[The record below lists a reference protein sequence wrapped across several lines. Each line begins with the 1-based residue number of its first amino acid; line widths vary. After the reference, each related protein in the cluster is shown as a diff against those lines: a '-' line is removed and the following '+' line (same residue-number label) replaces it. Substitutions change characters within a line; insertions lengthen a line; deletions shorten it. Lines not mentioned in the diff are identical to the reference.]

1 MKSPE
6 TKPAIK
12 AGLIPLLQR
21 LQGWRL
27 SVIVALGTVLAVEL
41 IVSAMGLILNGE
53 VPLDY
58 LLTGFVAAGIVA
70 PLSLMLLSFLLQE
83 LAQQQQQVLSN
94 NVERAERRLRVA
106 LDSTDEGILMVA
118 DDGQVLSTNKRF
130 LELWRVPQALA
141 EAGQDA
147 PLLAHVLDQ
156 LVNPDNF
163 MDKVQRLYHS
173 HEEARDTLGFK
184 DGRVFARYT
193 RALSFGSEHG
203 RIWCFRDITEQAQ
216 AQAALAEREAIYRT
230 ILDNVDAS
238 IYLKDTKGCYLFANR
253 AVRELWQV
261 DMDGIV
267 GFGDEK
273 FFDAATTDNI
283 RKNDRRVLAG
293 GETLKAE
300 EVNTVPATGTTTVF
314 QSTKLPLRH
323 ADGSIY
329 ALCGIS
335 MDITARRQA
344 ELALAEREAQL
355 RTLIEAVP
363 DTVQFKD
370 GDGRWLVANNVC
382 LRLFGLERL
391 AWQNRSDSQIGS
403 LYPHLATEMAACRR
417 SDEAAWTSGEAILR
431 SEECVVDGQGNPLYF
446 DMIKVPLFD
455 AQHQRHALVIV
466 GRDISERKRAER
478 NLNMAVEVA
487 QLVLWELDFVSQR
500 LLYEQALLSR
510 LGLDVEQAPGSL
522 HEWIERVHPDDLA
535 SFQAQVAQAL
545 KPDGSVFDMEYR
557 MAGKAGEFQWIH
569 SRARIVQRGPDGQA
583 LLAVGTSMNIT
594 ARKAIE
600 EAVRISEEQ
609 SRNLASML
617 RLMCDNVP
625 DMIWAKD
632 LNKRYIFANRAI
644 CAQLLNASDTDEPL
658 GKTDLFFAQ
667 RERAACPDRPQWHT
681 FGELCQDSDTLTLER
696 GGPSVFEEFGNVKGK
711 LLYLDVHKAPFVD
724 NNGTVIGTVGSARD
738 ITLRK
743 QEQEQLLLSA
753 SVFSHAREGIMI
765 TAADG
770 TIIEVNAAFSHITG
784 YARDEVLGQN
794 SRLLK
799 SDRQDNDFYAAL
811 WRSLHEKGHWYGE
824 IWNRRKNGDVYP
836 EMQTISAVRDA
847 SGAVLQYVALFSDIT
862 ALKEHERQLEHI
874 AHYDVLTTLPNR
886 VLFADR
892 LHQAMVQAQR
902 RGQLLAVAYL
912 DLDGFKAIND
922 RHGHD
927 AGDQLLVTL
936 SAHMKESLREGDTL
950 ARLGGDEF
958 VAVLIDLADVAAST
972 LMLGRL
978 LDAAALPVQRGD
990 YTLQVSASIGVT
1002 YYPQATEVDADQL
1015 LRQSDQAMY
1024 KAKLAGKNRYHIFD
1038 AEQDN
1043 NLRGHH
1049 ESLER
1054 IRRAL
1059 TEQEFVLHYQPKVN
1073 MRTGQVIGTEALIRW
1088 QHPEKG
1094 LLPPAQFL
1102 PVIEDHPLAVDIGEW
1117 VIASALNQMAQWR
1130 KAGLN
1135 IPVSVNVGARQL
1147 QQANFVERLRALLA
1161 AHPEQRPGD
1170 LELEVLETS
1179 ALEDLARVSRIIEF
1193 CRELGMKFALDDF
1206 GTGYSSL
1213 TYLKRLPVSQLKIDQ
1228 SFVRDMLD
1236 DPDDLAI
1243 LEGVIGLSRAFDR
1256 EVIAE
1261 GVETVE
1267 HGEMLLQLGCEL
1279 AQGFGIARPMPGTDV
1294 PAWAATWHPDPVWL
1308 DHACVNRDDLPLL
1321 FAGVEHRAW
1330 IVAFEAFIQGE
1341 REAAPPDEQLCRFGR
1356 WLNGECQVRH
1366 GQQPTFQAIER
1377 LHRQVHLLADKML
1390 QLHASGCNPAALACL
1405 PELHALRDSLA
1416 VQLKALLHHCR
1427 QQR

>member
-6 TKPAIK
+6 TKAGK
-12 AGLIPLLQR
+12 KSGLIPLLQR

-27 SVIVALGTVLAVEL
+27 SVMVALGTVLAVEL
-41 IVSAMGLILNGE
+41 IVSAMGLILKGE

-70 PLSLMLLSFLLQE
+70 PLSLMLLSYLLQE
-83 LAQQQQQVLSN
+83 LAQQQQHALSS
-94 NVERAERRLRVA
+94 NVERAESRLRVT
-106 LDSTDEGILMVA
+106 LDSTDEGILMV
-118 DDGQVLSTNKRF
+118 DEDGKVLSINKRF
-130 LELWRVPQALA
+130 LELWRVPQPLA

-156 LVNPDNF
+156 LVDPNDF
-163 MDKVQRLYHS
+163 IDKVRYLYQS
-173 HEEARDTLGFK
+173 HEEARDTLSFK

-230 ILDNVDAS
+230 ILDNVNAS

-253 AVRELWQV
+253 AVRDLWQV
-261 DMDGIV
+261 HMDGIV

-300 EVNTVPATGTTTVF
+300 EVNTVPATGSTTIF

-335 MDITARRQA
+335 MDMTARRQA

-370 GDGRWLVANNVC
+370 SDGRWLVANNVC

-391 AWQNRSDSQIGS
+391 AWQNRTDGEIGS

-417 SDEAAWTSGEAILR
+417 SDETAWTSGEAICR
-431 SEECVVDGQGNPLYF
+431 TEECVVDGQGNTLHF
-446 DMIKVPLFD
+446 DMIKVLLFD
-455 AQHQRHALVIV
+455 AQHKRRALVIV
-466 GRDISERKRAER
+466 GRDIRERKRAER

-487 QLVLWELDFVSQR
+487 QLLLWELDFVNQR
-500 LLYEQALLSR
+500 LLYEHALLSR
-510 LGLDVEQAPGSL
+510 LDLDAEQAPGSL

-535 SFQAQVAQAL
+535 TFQAQVEQAL

-557 MAGKAGEFQWIH
+557 MSGKAGQYQWIH
-569 SRARIVQRGPDGQA
+569 SRARIVQRGAEGQA

-594 ARKAIE
+594 ARKKVE
-600 EAVRISEEQ
+600 EAVRTSEEQ
-609 SRNLASML
+609 SRHLATML

-632 LNKRYIFANRAI
+632 LNNRYIFANQAI
-644 CAQLLNASDTDEPL
+644 CTQLLNARDTDEPL

-667 RERAACPDRPQWHT
+667 RERAACPDHPQWQT
-681 FGELCQDSDTLTLER
+681 FGELCQDSDRLTLDR

-711 LLYLDVHKAPFVD
+711 LLFLDVHKAPFLD
-724 NNGTVIGTVGSARD
+724 KNGTVIGTVGSARD
-738 ITLRK
+738 ITVHKR
-743 QEQEQLLLSA
+743 EQEQLLLSA
-753 SVFSHAREGIMI
+753 SVFTHANEGIMI

-770 TIIEVNAAFSHITG
+770 TIIEVNAAFTRITG
-784 YARDEVLGQN
+784 YRRDEVLGQN
-794 SRLLK
+794 PRMLK
-799 SDRQDNDFYAAL
+799 SGRHDNDFYATL
-811 WRSLHEKGHWYGE
+811 WSSLHDKGHWYGE
-824 IWNRRKNGDVYP
+824 IWNRRKSGEVYP

-874 AHYDVLTTLPNR
+874 AHYDALTTLPNR

-902 RGQLLAVAYL
+902 RKQMLAVAYL
-912 DLDGFKAIND
+912 DLDGFKEIND
-922 RHGHD
+922 RHGHA

-936 SAHMKESLREGDTL
+936 SARMKESLREGDTL

-958 VAVLIDLADVAAST
+958 VAVILDLADVAGSA

-978 LDAAALPVQRGD
+978 LEAAALPVQLGD

-1024 KAKLAGKNRYHIFD
+1024 QAKLAGKNRFHIFD
-1038 AEQDN
+1038 AEQDDN
-1043 NLRGHH
+1043 VRGHH

-1059 TEQEFVLHYQPKVN
+1059 NEQEFVLHYQPKVN
-1073 MRTGQVIGTEALIRW
+1073 MRTGQVIGAEALIRW

-1094 LLPPAQFL
+1094 LLLPAEFL
-1102 PVIEDHPLAVDIGEW
+1102 PVIEDHPLATDIGEW
-1117 VIASALNQMAQWR
+1117 VISAALKQMAVWR
-1130 KAGLN
+1130 EAGLN
-1135 IPVSVNVGARQL
+1135 IPVSVNVAARQL
-1147 QQANFVERLRALLA
+1147 QQLDFVERLRALLA
-1161 AHPEQRPGD
+1161 AHPEHRLGD

-1179 ALEDLARVSRIIEF
+1179 ALEDLTRVSQIIEF
-1193 CRELGMKFALDDF
+1193 CREFGMKFALDDF

-1243 LEGVIGLSRAFDR
+1243 LEGVIGLSRAFNR

-1261 GVETVE
+1261 GVESVE
-1267 HGEMLLQLGCEL
+1267 HGVMLLLLGCEL
-1279 AQGFGIARPMPGTDV
+1279 AQGFGIARPMPGADI
-1294 PAWAATWHPDPVWL
+1294 PAWVVAWRPDPLWL
-1308 DHACVNRDDLPLL
+1308 DRAGPNRE
-1321 FAGVEHRAW
+1321 G
-1330 IVAFEAFIQGE
+1330 
-1341 REAAPPDEQLCRFGR
+1341 
-1356 WLNGECQVRH
+1356 
-1366 GQQPTFQAIER
+1366 
-1377 LHRQVHLLADKML
+1377 
-1390 QLHASGCNPAALACL
+1390 
-1405 PELHALRDSLA
+1405 
-1416 VQLKALLHHCR
+1416 
-1427 QQR
+1427 

>member
-1 MKSPE
+1 M
-6 TKPAIK
+6 K

-41 IVSAMGLILNGE
+41 IVSAMGLILKGE

-70 PLSLMLLSFLLQE
+70 PLSLMLLSYLLQE
-83 LAQQQQQVLSN
+83 LAQQQQHALSN
-94 NVERAERRLRVA
+94 SVERAESRLRVA

-118 DDGQVLSTNKRF
+118 DDGRVLSTNKRF

-163 MDKVQRLYHS
+163 LEKVQRLYQS

-193 RALSFGSEHG
+193 RALSLGSEHG
-203 RIWCFRDITEQAQ
+203 RIWCFRDITEQVQ
-216 AQAALAEREAIYRT
+216 SQAALAEREAIYRT

-253 AVRELWQV
+253 SVRELWQV
-261 DMDGIV
+261 NMDGIV
-267 GFGDEK
+267 GYGDEK
-273 FFDAATTDNI
+273 FFDASTADNI
-283 RKNDRRVLAG
+283 RQNDRRVLEG

-335 MDITARRQA
+335 MDMTARKQA
-344 ELALAEREAQL
+344 ELALVEREAQL

-370 GDGRWLVANNVC
+370 GNGRWLVANSVC
-382 LRLFGLERL
+382 LRLFGLDGL
-391 AWQNRSDSQIGS
+391 AWQNRSDSEIGS
-403 LYPHLATEMAACRR
+403 LYPHLATEMAACQR
-417 SDEAAWTSGEAILR
+417 SDELAWASGEAIFR
-431 SEECVVDGQGNPLYF
+431 TEECVVDGHGSTIHF
-446 DMIKVPLFD
+446 DMIKVPLLD
-455 AQHQRHALVIV
+455 AQHQRRALVIV

-478 NLNMAVEVA
+478 KLNMAVEVA
-487 QLVLWELDFVSQR
+487 QLVLWELDFVNHQ
-500 LLYEQALLSR
+500 LLYERSLLSR
-510 LGLDVEQAPGSL
+510 LGLDAEQAPGSL
-522 HEWIERVHPDDLA
+522 LEWIERVHPDDLA
-535 SFQAQVAQAL
+535 AFEAQVGQTL
-545 KPDGSVFDMEYR
+545 ELDGPEFDLEYR
-557 MAGKAGEFQWIH
+557 MSGKSGQYQWIH
-569 SRARIVQRGPDGQA
+569 SRARIVQRGPAGQA
-583 LLAVGTSMNIT
+583 MLAVGTSMNIS

-600 EAVRISEEQ
+600 EAVRTSEEQ

-644 CAQLLNASDTDEPL
+644 CTQLLNASDTDEPL

-667 RERAACPDRPQWHT
+667 RERAARPDRPQWHT
-681 FGELCQDSDTLTLER
+681 FGELCQDSDTITLER
-696 GGPSVFEEFGNVKGK
+696 GGPSVFEEFGNVKGS
-711 LLYLDVHKAPFVD
+711 LLFLDVHKAPFVD
-724 NNGTVIGTVGSARD
+724 KSGTVIGTVGSARD

-765 TAADG
+765 TDADG
-770 TIIEVNAAFSHITG
+770 TIIEVNAAFTHITG
-784 YARDEVLGQN
+784 YRRDEVLGQN
-794 SRLLK
+794 PRILK
-799 SDRQDNDFYAAL
+799 SGRQDNDFYADL
-811 WRSLHEKGHWYGE
+811 WRDLNSKGHWYGE

-836 EMQTISAVRDA
+836 EMQTISAVRDTE
-847 SGAVLQYVALFSDIT
+847 GGVLQYVALFSDIT
-862 ALKEHERQLEHI
+862 SIKEHERQLEHI

-892 LHQAMVQAQR
+892 LHQAMTQAQR
-902 RGQLLAVAYL
+902 RGRLLAVAYL
-912 DLDGFKAIND
+912 DLDGFKVIND

-927 AGDQLLVTL
+927 AGDQLLITL
-936 SAHMKESLREGDTL
+936 SARMKQSLREGDTL

-958 VAVLIDLADVAAST
+958 VAVLLDLADAAAST

-978 LDAAALPVQRGD
+978 LDAAALPVQLGD
-990 YTLQVSASIGVT
+990 FSLQVSASIGVT
-1002 YYPQATEVDADQL
+1002 YYPQAAEVDADQL
-1015 LRQSDQAMY
+1015 LRQADQAMY
-1024 KAKLAGKNRYHIFD
+1024 QAKLAGKNRFHIFD

-1059 TEQEFVLHYQPKVN
+1059 TEQELVLYYQPKVN
-1073 MRTGQVIGTEALIRW
+1073 MRSGQVIGAEALIRW

-1102 PVIEDHPLAVDIGEW
+1102 PVIENHPLAIDIGEW
-1117 VIASALNQMAQWR
+1117 VIANALNQVALWR
-1130 KAGLN
+1130 KVGLN
-1135 IPVSVNVGARQL
+1135 LPVSVNVGAHQL

-1161 AHPEQRPGD
+1161 AQPELRPGD

-1179 ALEDLARVSRIIEF
+1179 ALEDLAHVSLIIEF
-1193 CRELGMKFALDDF
+1193 CREFGMKFALDDF

-1213 TYLKRLPVSQLKIDQ
+1213 TYLKRLPVTQLKIDQ

-1243 LEGVIGLSRAFDR
+1243 LEGVIGLSRAFNR

-1279 AQGFGIARPMPGTDV
+1279 AQGFGIARPMPGADV
-1294 PAWAATWHPDPVWL
+1294 PAWAAAWHPDPVWL
-1308 DHACVNRDDLPLL
+1308 DHDAVSRDDLPLL

-1330 IVAFEAFIQGE
+1330 IVAFEAFIRGK
-1341 REAAPPDEQLCRFGR
+1341 REAAPPEDQLCRFGR
-1356 WLNGECQVRH
+1356 WLNGDCQLRH

-1377 LHRQVHLLADKML
+1377 LHRQVHLLAEKML
-1390 QLHASGCNPAALACL
+1390 QLRSSGCNPDALACL
-1405 PELHALRDSLA
+1405 PELHVLRDSLL
-1416 VQLKALLHHCR
+1416 VQLKALLQNSR
-1427 QQR
+1427 QHR